1 MGLARSLFDEDGGK
15 GAEDECLD
23 AAGEPVEVE
32 AGNGGQA
39 HGQPGELGENAA
51 EAGQQPQNA
60 QHRKDNTEEEQLLL
74 VLLLPEEDHQSAHNG
89 DGNGDDPIG
98 AQRAEEG
105 IAGSGQ
111 RAIDQGA
118 DNGAGENIAEV
129 TAGHADGGKELGHD
143 VDGGHDE
150 DGVKKALQVAA
161 NAGGLDLVVGDQHKD
176 HQRPAQLRH
185 QVCCGA
191 PDAQKA
197 DQVGDDAGDEDGA
210 DQWNVPVKFRSH
222 FVVDEIYKGIVNGFR
237 CGLLPG
243 DVRHLQVGLE
253 PTTL

>member
-1 MGLARSLFDEDGGK
+1 MGFVFKWLLVGLARSLFDEDGGK

-32 AGNGGQA
+32 AGNGGQD
-39 HGQPGELGENAA
+39 HGQPGELGEDTA
-51 EAGQQPQNA
+51 EAGQQPQNT
-60 QHRKDNTEEEQLLL
+60 QHRKDSTEEEQLLL
-74 VLLLPEEDHQSAHNG
+74 ALLLTEEDHQSAHNG

-98 AQRAEEG
+98 AQPAEEG
-105 IAGSGQ
+105 VAGSGQ

-161 NAGGLDLVVGDQHKD
+161 NAGSIDLVVGDQQKD
-176 HQRPAQLRH
+176 HQRQAQL
-185 QVCCGA
+185 
-191 PDAQKA
+191 
-197 DQVGDDAGDEDGA
+197 
-210 DQWNVPVKFRSH
+210 F
-222 FVVDEIYKGIVNGFR
+222 
-237 CGLLPG
+237 
-243 DVRHLQVGLE
+243 QVGLSAFQAFYVQSHV
-253 PTTL
+253 PAR